1 LILAADSAHQTSAP
15 RRRRS
20 GKIPPLSAL
29 EEILITDID
38 TRTGW
43 PEELCALLNRF
54 PRDRWRSNG
63 NSMTEFWLD
72 KHDYFRNQ
80 ASAMSAMATEFRNDK
95 VEAAQFAAWLA
106 PRLQAFLASL
116 HGHHQ
121 IEDYHYFPAFREA
134 QSSLAPG
141 FDVLASDHE
150 LMHRSIAEIV
160 EKTNAFLTSLSDES
174 ANAKDVQKRA
184 AEQYIETS
192 ELTFSR
198 LVRHLSDEE
207 DLIIP
212 IMLDQG

>member
-1 LILAADSAHQTSAP
+1 M
-15 RRRRS
+15 
-20 GKIPPLSAL
+20 
-29 EEILITDID
+29 ITDID

-43 PEELCALLNRF
+43 PDELKSLLNRF
-54 PRDRWRSNG
+54 PRDSWRANG

-80 ASAMSAMATEFRNDK
+80 AAAMSEMATRFRNDRI
-95 VEAAQFAAWLA
+95 EPAQFAGWLA
-106 PRLQAFLASL
+106 PRLQAFLGAL

-134 QSSLAPG
+134 ERSLAPG

-160 EKTNAFLTSLSDES
+160 DATNAFLASLGDDS
-174 ANAKDVQKRA
+174 ANARDAQKRT
-184 AEQYIETS
+184 AEKYIETS
-192 ELTFSR
+192 ELTFRR

-207 DLIIP
+207 DQIIP
-212 IMLDQG
+212 IMLDRP